1 MKKYLLV
8 FAVTCVIH
16 TSTIFTCLSFGA
28 FTPNLAKVICFFK
41 LPCMM
46 SEEKENHDERNVEE
60 EKAEKLVKLPLS
72 RIKSIIKMD
81 PDVNL
86 ASQEAVFLIAKATEL
101 FIESLA
107 RESYTH
113 TAQSKKKT
121 VQRKDI
127 DAAISSSDSL
137 LFLEGAI
144 DV

>member
-1 MKKYLLV
+1 
-8 FAVTCVIH
+8 
-16 TSTIFTCLSFGA
+16 
-28 FTPNLAKVICFFK
+28 
-41 LPCMM
+41 M
-46 SEEKENHDERNVEE
+46 SEEKENLEANIAEE
-60 EKAEKLVKLPLS
+60 EKSEKLVKLPLS

-121 VQRKDI
+121 VQKKDV

-137 LFLEGAI
+137 LFLEGTL
-144 DV
+144 

>member
-1 MKKYLLV
+1 
-8 FAVTCVIH
+8 
-16 TSTIFTCLSFGA
+16 
-28 FTPNLAKVICFFK
+28 
-41 LPCMM
+41 M